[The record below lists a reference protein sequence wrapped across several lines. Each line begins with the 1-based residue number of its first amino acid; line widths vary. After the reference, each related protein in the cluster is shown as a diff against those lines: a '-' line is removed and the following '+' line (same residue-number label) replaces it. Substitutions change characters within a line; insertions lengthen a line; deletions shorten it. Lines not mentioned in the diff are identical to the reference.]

1 MHTAKHCTQARNH
14 SSSGFTL
21 PEFMMAVLAGSL
33 LITGSGV
40 ALRSMSGAISNSAE
54 KANARQNSNNG
65 IKLLRSEVERSM
77 NLLVFGEPPSH
88 LPESNLAN
96 HVSNLEG
103 TLSPDDGIV
112 SYCENKATEEGRY
125 FKAIFGIKMVEL
137 ANPIVYGLS
146 TNYSRLR
153 GGDSYGYALVR
164 CGLPLDINGQYDMAA
179 SPYISL
185 VLDDIAPL
193 HCLKNENSCEALK
206 TINEATKEERMKLK
220 TEILA
225 DLDVNFISENHSSE
239 PDAFTPYRT
248 FQEPAIRFKTDYN
261 RKVLAFEDP
270 ALSTE
275 NEDPD
280 NLVDMSFMVTNNS
293 NQKIYM
299 TAFARADKRLVRK
312 NLDGLTLNGV
322 YFNAKI
328 GNTVRFIVDA
338 SGSMSECMI
347 KTNGVCKKTRMESV
361 KNELVQ
367 ILTDLKNIAPYTK
380 VGISFFSHR
389 EGRNHMVW
397 TYGDTDSGNDNQLVV
412 IGREGALAD
421 AEMLIESIQPEGW
434 TEPWDG
440 MDNAF
445 ADPETTTV
453 FLLSD
458 GEPKFNVNN
467 QSQPEDRRSVY
478 PELFAAWDVSGSQC
492 KTRWW
497 KNDDPINY
505 STRWPRRWWGEKCW
519 TTTQTSYNDW
529 DRIATYYINQ
539 NKERPSRNK
548 MKIHTVAIDLDS
560 NWMEHLSSGTGGKHN
575 HVDTQKIMSNNG
587 HGNNEDSCDLSNPS
601 STFDH
606 CLQDL
611 ENKS

>member
-1 MHTAKHCTQARNH
+1 MHTAKHCTQDKNR
-14 SSSGFTL
+14 SGSGFTL

-54 KANARQNSNNG
+54 KANARQNSVNG

-112 SYCENKATEEGRY
+112 SYCENKATKDGRF

-164 CGLPLDINGQYDMAA
+164 CGLPLDVNGQYDKTA

-193 HCLKNENSCEALK
+193 HCLKNENTCEALK
-206 TINEATKEERMKLK
+206 TFDEVTKEERMKLK
-220 TEILA
+220 AEILA
-225 DLDVNFISENHSSE
+225 DLDVNFISENNSSE

-248 FQEPAIRFKTDYN
+248 FQEPAIRFKTDHN

-280 NLVDMSFMVTNNS
+280 NLVDMSFMATKNS

-312 NLDGLTLNGV
+312 NIDGLTLNGV

-328 GNTVRFIVDA
+328 GNTVRFVVDA
-338 SGSMSECMI
+338 SGSMRECMI
-347 KTNGVCKKTRMESV
+347 TTNGVCKKTRMASV

-397 TYGDTDSGNDNQLVV
+397 TYGEADSGNDNQLVV

-421 AEMLIESIQPEGW
+421 AEMLIESIQPQGW

-458 GEPKFNVNN
+458 GEPKFNVND
-467 QSQPEDRRSVY
+467 QSKPEDRRSVY
-478 PELFAAWDVSGSQC
+478 PELFAAWDVSGNQC

-497 KNDDPINY
+497 KNDDPNNY
-505 STRWPRRWWGEKCW
+505 STRWPKRWWGEKCW

-529 DRIATYYINQ
+529 DRIASHYINK
-539 NKERPSRNK
+539 NKERSASQK
-548 MKIHTVAIDLDS
+548 MKVHTVTIDLES
-560 NWMEHLSSGTGGKHN
+560 NWMEKLSSETGGKHN
-575 HVDTQKIMSNNG
+575 QVSA
-587 HGNNEDSCDLSNPS
+587 SDLN
-601 STFDH
+601 
-606 CLQDL
+606 
-611 ENKS
+611 

>member
-1 MHTAKHCTQARNH
+1 MRTTKHCTQVKNR
-14 SSSGFTL
+14 SGSGFTL

-54 KANARQNSNNG
+54 KANARQNSVNG

-96 HVSNLEG
+96 HISNLEG

-112 SYCENKATEEGRY
+112 SYCENKAIEDGRF

-164 CGLPLDINGQYDMAA
+164 CGLPLDIDGQYDKTA

-193 HCLKNENSCEALK
+193 HCLKNENTCEALK
-206 TINEATKEERMKLK
+206 TVDEVTKEERMKLK
-220 TEILA
+220 AEILA
-225 DLDVNFISENHSSE
+225 DLDVNFISENNSSE

-248 FQEPAIRFKTDYN
+248 FQEPAIRLKTDHN

-270 ALSTE
+270 AQSTE
-275 NEDPD
+275 NEDPE
-280 NLVDMSFMVTNNS
+280 NLVDMSFMATKNS

-328 GNTVRFIVDA
+328 GNTVRFVVDA
-338 SGSMSECMI
+338 SGSMRECMI
-347 KTNGVCKKTRMESV
+347 TTNGVCKKTRMASV

-397 TYGDTDSGNDNQLVV
+397 SYGDGDSENDNQLVV

-421 AEMLIESIQPEGW
+421 AEMLIESIQPQGW

-458 GEPKFNVNN
+458 GEPKFNVSN

-478 PELFAAWDVSGSQC
+478 PELFTAWDVSGNQC
-492 KTRWW
+492 KTHWW
-497 KNDDPINY
+497 KNDDPNNY

-529 DRIATYYINQ
+529 DRIASHYINK
-539 NKERPSRNK
+539 NKERSGNQK
-548 MKIHTVAIDLDS
+548 MKVHTVTIDLES
-560 NWMEHLSSGTGGKHN
+560 NWMEKLSSETGGKHN
-575 HVDTQKIMSNNG
+575 QVSA
-587 HGNNEDSCDLSNPS
+587 SDLN
-601 STFDH
+601 
-606 CLQDL
+606 
-611 ENKS
+611 

>member
-1 MHTAKHCTQARNH
+1 MHTARHCRQAKNR
-14 SSSGFTL
+14 SGSGFTL

-54 KANARQNSNNG
+54 KANARQNSVNG

-96 HVSNLEG
+96 HISNLEG

-112 SYCENKATEEGRY
+112 SYCENKAIEDGRF

-164 CGLPLDINGQYDMAA
+164 CGLPLDIDGQYDKTA

-193 HCLKNENSCEALK
+193 HCLKNENTCEALK
-206 TINEATKEERMKLK
+206 TVDEVTKEERMKLK
-220 TEILA
+220 AEILA
-225 DLDVNFISENHSSE
+225 DLDVNFISENNSSE

-248 FQEPAIRFKTDYN
+248 FQEPAIRLKTDHN

-270 ALSTE
+270 AQSTE
-275 NEDPD
+275 NEDPE
-280 NLVDMSFMVTNNS
+280 NLVDMSFMATKNS

-328 GNTVRFIVDA
+328 GNTVRFVVDA
-338 SGSMSECMI
+338 SGSMRECMI
-347 KTNGVCKKTRMESV
+347 TTNGVCKKTRMASV

-397 TYGDTDSGNDNQLVV
+397 SYGDGDSENDNQLVV

-421 AEMLIESIQPEGW
+421 AEMLIESIQPQGW

-458 GEPKFNVNN
+458 GEPKFNVSN

-478 PELFAAWDVSGSQC
+478 PELFTAWDVSGNQC
-492 KTRWW
+492 KTHWW
-497 KNDDPINY
+497 KNDDPNNY

-529 DRIATYYINQ
+529 DRIASHYINK
-539 NKERPSRNK
+539 NKERSGNQK
-548 MKIHTVAIDLDS
+548 MKVHTVTIDLES
-560 NWMEHLSSGTGGKHN
+560 NWMEKLSSETGGKHN
-575 HVDTQKIMSNNG
+575 QVSA
-587 HGNNEDSCDLSNPS
+587 SDLN
-601 STFDH
+601 
-606 CLQDL
+606 
-611 ENKS
+611 

>member
-1 MHTAKHCTQARNH
+1 MHVAKHGKQAKH
-14 SSSGFTL
+14 WCGLGFTL
-21 PEFMMAVLAGSL
+21 PEFMMAILAGSL

-40 ALRSMSGAISNSAE
+40 ALRSMSGVISHSAE
-54 KANARQNSNNG
+54 KANARQNSVNG

-77 NLLVFGEPPSH
+77 NLLVFGETPSH
-88 LPESNLAN
+88 LPDSDLAN

-103 TLSPDDGIV
+103 TITPDDGIV
-112 SYCENKATEEGRY
+112 SYCENEATKQGRF
-125 FKAIFGIKMVEL
+125 FKAVFGIKMVEL

-146 TNYSRLR
+146 TNYSRTY

-164 CGLPLDINGQYDMAA
+164 CGVPLDINGQYDKDA

-193 HCLKNENSCEALK
+193 SCLKNEDKCESLK
-206 TINEATKEERMKLK
+206 TIDEATKEERMKLK
-220 TEILA
+220 AEILA
-225 DLDVNFISENHSSE
+225 DLNVDFMPTDDSSSE

-248 FQEPAIRFKTDYN
+248 FQEPAIRFKTDHN
-261 RKVLAFEDP
+261 RKVLAFQDP
-270 ALSTE
+270 ALSTDD
-275 NEDPD
+275 EDPD
-280 NLVDMSFMVTNNS
+280 NLVDMSFIATRNS

-328 GNTVRFIVDA
+328 GNTVRFVVDA
-338 SGSMSECMI
+338 SGSMRECMI
-347 KTNGVCKKTRMESV
+347 TTNGVCKKTRMASV

-397 TYGDTDSGNDNQLVV
+397 TYGDGDSGNDNQLVV

-421 AEMLIESIQPEGW
+421 AEMLIESIQPQGW

-458 GEPKFNVNN
+458 GEPKFNVSN

-478 PELFAAWDVSGSQC
+478 PELFAAWDVSGNQC
-492 KTRWW
+492 KTHWW
-497 KNDDPINY
+497 KNDDPNNY

-529 DRIATYYINQ
+529 DRIASYYINK
-539 NKERPSRNK
+539 NKERSGSQK
-548 MKIHTVAIDLDS
+548 MKVHTVTIDLQS
-560 NWMEHLSSGTGGKHN
+560 NWMEKLSSETGGKHN
-575 HVDTQKIMSNNG
+575 QVNAS
-587 HGNNEDSCDLSNPS
+587 DLN
-601 STFDH
+601 
-606 CLQDL
+606 
-611 ENKS
+611 

>member
-1 MHTAKHCTQARNH
+1 MKVPTMHTAKHCTHAKNR
-14 SSSGFTL
+14 SGSGFTL

-54 KANARQNSNNG
+54 KANARQNSVNG

-112 SYCENKATEEGRY
+112 SYCENKATKDGRF

-164 CGLPLDINGQYDMAA
+164 CGLPLDVNGQYDKTA

-193 HCLKNENSCEALK
+193 HCLKNENTCEALK
-206 TINEATKEERMKLK
+206 TFDEVTKEERMKLK
-220 TEILA
+220 AEILA
-225 DLDVNFISENHSSE
+225 DLDVNFISENNSSE

-248 FQEPAIRFKTDYN
+248 FQEPAIRFKTDHN

-280 NLVDMSFMVTNNS
+280 NLVDMSFMATKNS

-312 NLDGLTLNGV
+312 NIDGLTLNGV

-328 GNTVRFIVDA
+328 GNTVRFVVDA
-338 SGSMSECMI
+338 SGSMRECMI
-347 KTNGVCKKTRMESV
+347 TTNGVCKKTRMASV

-397 TYGDTDSGNDNQLVV
+397 TYGEGDSGNENQLVV

-421 AEMLIESIQPEGW
+421 AEMLIESIQPQGW

-445 ADPETTTV
+445 GDPETTTV

-458 GEPKFNVNN
+458 GEPKFNVSN
-467 QSQPEDRRSVY
+467 QSQPEDRRYVY
-478 PELFAAWDVSGSQC
+478 PELFAAWDVSGNQC
-492 KTRWW
+492 KTQWW
-497 KNDDPINY
+497 KMMIQTITPDAG
-505 STRWPRRWWGEKCW
+505 RGVGGEKNAGLQHKQVI
-519 TTTQTSYNDW
+519 TTGIESLHITS
-529 DRIATYYINQ
+529 T
-539 NKERPSRNK
+539 K
-548 MKIHTVAIDLDS
+548 
-560 NWMEHLSSGTGGKHN
+560 
-575 HVDTQKIMSNNG
+575 
-587 HGNNEDSCDLSNPS
+587 
-601 STFDH
+601 
-606 CLQDL
+606 
-611 ENKS
+611 

>member
-1 MHTAKHCTQARNH
+1 MHTAKHCTHAKNR
-14 SSSGFTL
+14 SGSGFTM

-54 KANARQNSNNG
+54 KANARQNSVNG

-112 SYCENKATEEGRY
+112 SYCENKATKDGRF

-164 CGLPLDINGQYDMAA
+164 CGLPLDVNGQYDKTA

-193 HCLKNENSCEALK
+193 HCLKNENTCEALK
-206 TINEATKEERMKLK
+206 TFDEVTKEERMKLK
-220 TEILA
+220 AEILA
-225 DLDVNFISENHSSE
+225 DLDVNFISENNSSE

-248 FQEPAIRFKTDYN
+248 FQEPAIRFKTDHN

-280 NLVDMSFMVTNNS
+280 NLVDMSFMATKNS

-312 NLDGLTLNGV
+312 NIDGLTLNGV

-328 GNTVRFIVDA
+328 GNTVRFVVDA
-338 SGSMSECMI
+338 SGSMRECMI
-347 KTNGVCKKTRMESV
+347 TTNGVCKKTRMASV

-397 TYGDTDSGNDNQLVV
+397 TYGEGDSGNENQLVV

-421 AEMLIESIQPEGW
+421 AEMLIESIQPQGW

-458 GEPKFNVNN
+458 GEPKFNVND

-478 PELFAAWDVSGSQC
+478 PELFAAWDVSGNQC

-497 KNDDPINY
+497 KNDDPNNY
-505 STRWPRRWWGEKCW
+505 STRWPKRWWGEKCW

-529 DRIATYYINQ
+529 DRIASHYINK
-539 NKERPSRNK
+539 NKERSGSQK
-548 MKIHTVAIDLDS
+548 MKVHTVTIDLES
-560 NWMEHLSSGTGGKHN
+560 NWMEKLSSETGGKHN
-575 HVDTQKIMSNNG
+575 QVSA
-587 HGNNEDSCDLSNPS
+587 SDLN
-601 STFDH
+601 
-606 CLQDL
+606 
-611 ENKS
+611 